1 MLIWIVIL
9 YWFSLN
15 GNMDLDLGLKSN
27 MTFLVAMHDELE
39 EMSSLQ
45 NWNHLFCDGPYFSMP
60 LSMCVSFVLQ
70 VYVEVQLSLR
80 GSPWWNKYSF
90 VWQKPFFVILF
101 FMFARRSDLEFCILA
116 SPCLSSLCGSAFN
129 GFQSNYMWALV
140 WRLVDFCEF

>member
-1 MLIWIVIL
+1 
-9 YWFSLN
+9 
-15 GNMDLDLGLKSN
+15 

-80 GSPWWNKYSF
+80 GSPW
-90 VWQKPFFVILF
+90 
-101 FMFARRSDLEFCILA
+101 
-116 SPCLSSLCGSAFN
+116 
-129 GFQSNYMWALV
+129 
-140 WRLVDFCEF
+140 